1 MNVLPSNT
9 SHVTAVPAT
18 APRLAAPIG
27 RSTYADADPMRLQS
41 GSLPSCTQAQNNAIG
56 QCFDANGPVP
66 GRFNCAAC
74 CALRGAV
81 VWHDP
86 SNGDVVDC

>member
-1 MNVLPSNT
+1 MNIRPSNT
-9 SHVTAVPAT
+9 SSLAASAAR
-18 APRLAAPIG
+18 APRQAAPVA
-27 RSTYADADPMRLQS
+27 RSTRSGLMPRHAGVMPSVCTPAD
-41 GSLPSCTQAQNNAIG
+41 NNAIG

-81 VWHDP
+81 GWHNP
-86 SNGDVVDC
+86 NTGAVVAC